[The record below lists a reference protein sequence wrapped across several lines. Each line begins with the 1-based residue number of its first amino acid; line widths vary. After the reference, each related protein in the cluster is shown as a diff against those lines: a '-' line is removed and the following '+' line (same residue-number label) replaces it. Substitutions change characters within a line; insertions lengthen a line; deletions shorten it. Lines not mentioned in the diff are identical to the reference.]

1 MPYHTPEPAQAYA
14 SVGQAAVTYGR
25 KQRNMGL
32 LNAVVLS
39 AISHAALCFLVMAI
53 YFVLLFLGFEVPIF
67 KTQMK
72 PRDIEFVLVDTP
84 DQKPRNPTK
93 NRAEHNSRSGGTKIA
108 NRPVLQPQTQA
119 GQRTPNPKP
128 RSNPQPR
135 VQPRPTQQQSQNRP
149 QPKVAQAPR
158 PTPKASPSPAP
169 VPHPQP
175 QQAPKAPTP
184 KAPTPVKVA
193 TAIPTLPPNPVA
205 PAIKLPSLGNPKPV
219 TTGPIA
225 STSGTS
231 GSRSGGGG
239 SSGSVGPQAI
249 PGGLSRNVGTN
260 GSPGASGGRPG
271 GGSGGRGSFNQSGS
285 PGGGGGRPGID
296 AQREPDFGPYI
307 AELQRRIKRNWAPP
321 AADRSKRVVT
331 LFTVDRS
338 GRLVS
343 VRIQQSSGTEVADA
357 AAIAAV
363 RNSAPFR
370 PLPAEYRGNTIDVQF
385 IFDYDVWNG
394 AKIR

>member
-1 MPYHTPEPAQAYA
+1 VPYNPTEPAHAYA
-14 SVGQAAVTYGR
+14 SVGQSAIAFGR
-25 KQRNMGL
+25 KERNIGL
-32 LNAVVLS
+32 LNAVVL
-39 AISHAALCFLVMAI
+39 ATLSHAALFLLIMAV
-53 YFVLLFLGFEVPIF
+53 YFILMFLGFEVPLFQSQI
-67 KTQMK
+67 K

-84 DQKPRNPTK
+84 DQKPRQPTK
-93 NRAEHNSRSGGTKIA
+93 NRAERNSRSGGQKIA
-108 NRPVLQPQTQA
+108 NRPVQQPQTQA
-119 GQRTPNPKP
+119 GQKTPKP
-128 RSNPQPR
+128 TPKANPQPK
-135 VQPRPTQQQSQNRP
+135 VQPRPAPQQSQNRP

-158 PTPKASPSPAP
+158 PTPRPAP
-169 VPHPQP
+169 TPQP

-193 TAIPTLPPNPVA
+193 AAPTLPPSPV
-205 PAIKLPSLGNPKPV
+205 PSPIKFPTLGNPKPV
-219 TTGPIA
+219 TAGPIA
-225 STSGTS
+225 STSGTT
-231 GSRSGGGG
+231 GSRQGGGG

-249 PGGLSRNVGTN
+249 PGGLSKNVGSSGN
-260 GSPGASGGRPG
+260 PGSSGGRPG

-307 AELQRRIKRNWAPP
+307 AELQRRIKRNWNPP

-331 LFTVDRS
+331 LFTVDRQ

-343 VRIQQSSGTEVADA
+343 VRIQQSSGTEVADS

-363 RNSAPFR
+363 KSSAPFR

-394 AKIR
+394 AKIRP